1 MGLVRNLTKFV
12 LQLCAVLSQLNDH
25 VKALEYSKKA
35 SYLAQDLALLT
46 LAALNAEIGLQDKET
61 MNR

>member
-1 MGLVRNLTKFV
+1 MGLIRNLTKFI

-35 SYLAQDLALLT
+35 SYLAKDLTLLT
-46 LAALNAEIGLQDKET
+46 LVAVNSEIGLKD
-61 MNR
+61 